1 MTDTI
6 LRSSDRGGGNGPVKA
21 ANGPLQT
28 DDGSARRAGATT
40 SCRASLVRSL
50 LCCFPLS
57 LRSSAVVIALM
68 LPSVAS
74 AQASHAGKPVYDKW
88 CAGCH
93 GVEGRGDG
101 PGARYMLPLPR
112 DFTRASYQI
121 RTTGTGELPTD
132 EDLRRVIDDGMPGT
146 AMPGWRGRITNRE
159 RDDVIAYLKTMSR
172 FFANAQPPQ
181 PLSIGGAPG
190 GGDDAIA
197 EGRRVYEQ
205 MECNKCHGQQGR
217 GDGTSAP
224 TLVDD
229 WDSPIRAAD
238 LTENWHFNGGGTVEQ
253 IYTRLRT
260 GLDGTPMPTFSD
272 AVEAGLV
279 TDEQLWQLA
288 HYVRSLSPDEA
299 PRVREVVRAMRV
311 DAGQLPAGPADSTW
325 AGAEAFYVPLVGQII
340 VKPRWFAPSIDG
352 VWVQAMHDG
361 TSLAM
366 RLVWHDP
373 SRSPAPAWDE
383 WLGRVRTTLAE
394 VDEPLPAAQGA
405 DGFVVQFPARLDEGE
420 RPFFLGGT
428 TRRPAYG
435 IRWTSTPDR
444 IEEGMLTGLESFAPR
459 ASPEVT
465 HVATHAD
472 GAWQLQIVRPLAL
485 SDSSAGPLF
494 AAGRAIPI
502 AFRAADGSNG
512 EDGRRSSV
520 SAWYAIYLD
529 VPTSRGVYLAPLS
542 TMLLTA
548 GLGLVVVRQ
557 ARRRERDSERPTSEE
572 T

>member
-1 MTDTI
+1 MRAACCALRDGRALLLALI
-6 LRSSDRGGGNGPVKA
+6 LPIA
-21 ANGPLQT
+21 
-28 DDGSARRAGATT
+28 AGAQDH
-40 SCRASLVRSL
+40 R
-50 LCCFPLS
+50 
-57 LRSSAVVIALM
+57 
-68 LPSVAS
+68 
-74 AQASHAGKPVYDKW
+74 GKPAYDKW

-101 PGARYMLPLPR
+101 PGARFMLPLPR

-121 RTTGTGELPTD
+121 RTTATGELPTD

-146 AMPGWRGRITNRE
+146 AMPGWRGRITQRE
-159 RDDVIAYLKTMSR
+159 RDDVIAYLKSMSR
-172 FFANAQPPQ
+172 FFANAEAPAPM
-181 PLSIGGAPG
+181 SIGRAAG
-190 GGDDAIA
+190 GGDEAVA

-229 WDSPIRAAD
+229 WDAPIRAAD
-238 LTENWHFNGGGTVEQ
+238 LSENWHFNGGGSVEQ

-279 TDEQLWQLA
+279 TDDQLWQLA
-288 HYVRSLSPDEA
+288 HYVRSLSPGET

-311 DAGQLPAGPADSTW
+311 DAGELPAGPNDSTW
-325 AGAEAFYVPLVGQII
+325 ARTEAAYIPLVGQIV
-340 VKPRWFAPSIDG
+340 VKPRWFAPTVDG

-361 TSLAM
+361 SRLAM

-373 SRSPAPAWDE
+373 SRSPDPAWDE
-383 WLGRVRTTLAE
+383 WLGRVRTVLTDIDGALATT
-394 VDEPLPAAQGA
+394 QGA
-405 DGFVVQFPARLDEGE
+405 DRFVVQFPTMVEEGAE
-420 RPFFLGGT
+420 RPFFLGGSP
-428 TRRPAYG
+428 RRPAYG

-459 ASPEVT
+459 ATPDVT
-465 HVATHAD
+465 HAATWAD
-472 GAWQLQIVRPLAL
+472 GAWHLQIVRPLSLA
-485 SDSSAGPLF
+485 DSTAGPAF
-494 AAGRAIPI
+494 GAGRAIPI

-512 EDGRRSSV
+512 EDDARSAV

>member
-1 MTDTI
+1 MVVMT
-6 LRSSDRGGGNGPVKA
+6 LPVV
-21 ANGPLQT
+21 
-28 DDGSARRAGATT
+28 AR
-40 SCRASLVRSL
+40 
-50 LCCFPLS
+50 
-57 LRSSAVVIALM
+57 
-68 LPSVAS
+68 
-74 AQASHAGKPVYDKW
+74 AQDHAGKPVYDKW

-121 RTTGTGELPTD
+121 RTTATGELPTD

-146 AMPGWRGRITNRE
+146 AMPGWRGRITTRE

-172 FFANAQPPQ
+172 FFAGNQAPAPVA
-181 PLSIGGAPG
+181 IGRAAG
-190 GGDDAIA
+190 GGDEAVA

-205 MECNKCHGQQGR
+205 MECNKCHGNQGR
-217 GDGTSAP
+217 GDGPSAP

-229 WDSPIRAAD
+229 WNAPIRAAD
-238 LTENWHFNGGGTVEQ
+238 LSENWHFNGGASVEQ

-272 AVEAGLV
+272 AVEAGLI
-279 TDEQLWQLA
+279 TEEQLWQLA
-288 HYVRSLSPDEA
+288 HYVRSLSPDEP
-299 PRVREVVRAMRV
+299 PRVREVIRAMRV
-311 DAGQLPAGPADSTW
+311 DAGSLPTGPTDSTW
-325 AGAEAFYVPLVGQII
+325 ARTEASYIPLVGQII

-361 TSLAM
+361 SSLAM

-373 SRSPAPAWDE
+373 SRSPDPAWDE
-383 WLGRVRTTLAE
+383 WLGRVRSTLAE
-394 VDEPLPAAQGA
+394 VDEPIPSAQGM
-405 DGFVVQFPARLDEGE
+405 DRFVIQFPARLDDGE

-435 IRWTSTPDR
+435 LRWTSAPDR
-444 IEEGMLTGLESFAPR
+444 LEEGTMTGLESFAPR
-459 ASPEVT
+459 SSPQAT
-465 HVATHAD
+465 HVATYAE
-472 GAWQLQIVRPLAL
+472 GAWQLQIIRPLAL
-485 SDSSAGPLF
+485 ADSTAGPTL

-512 EDGRRSSV
+512 EDGRRGSV

-557 ARRRERDSERPTSEE
+557 ARRRDRDPERPTSEG

>member
-1 MTDTI
+1 MTERVACGRFRIMRTACCALRGRDVTI
-6 LRSSDRGGGNGPVKA
+6 RGPGIAVRRCALVLALILPLA
-21 ANGPLQT
+21 A
-28 DDGSARRAGATT
+28 RAQDH
-40 SCRASLVRSL
+40 
-50 LCCFPLS
+50 P
-57 LRSSAVVIALM
+57 
-68 LPSVAS
+68 
-74 AQASHAGKPVYDKW
+74 GKPVYDKW

-112 DFTRASYQI
+112 DFTRASYQV
-121 RTTGTGELPTD
+121 RTTATGELPTD

-146 AMPGWRGRITNRE
+146 AMPGWSGRITSRE

-172 FFANAQPPQ
+172 FFANNQAPAPVA
-181 PLSIGGAPG
+181 IGRASG

-238 LTENWHFNGGGTVEQ
+238 LSENWHFNGGGSVEQ

-279 TDEQLWQLA
+279 TDDQLWQLA
-288 HYVRSLSPDEA
+288 HYVRSLSPPEP
-299 PRVREVVRAMRV
+299 PRVREVVRALRV
-311 DAGQLPAGPADSTW
+311 EAGELPSSPGDSAW
-325 AGAEAFYVPLVGQII
+325 ARAEAFYVPLVGQIV
-340 VKPRWFAPSIDG
+340 VKPRWFAPTVDG

-361 TSLAM
+361 SRLAM

-373 SRSPAPAWDE
+373 SRSPDPAWDE
-383 WLGRVRTTLAE
+383 WLGRVRTVLTDA
-394 VDEPLPAAQGA
+394 DAPIASAQGA
-405 DGFVVQFPARLDEGE
+405 DRFVVQFPARVEEGGE
-420 RPFFLGGT
+420 RPFFLGGSA
-428 TRRPAYG
+428 RRPAYG
-435 IRWTSTPDR
+435 IRWTSTSDR
-444 IEEGMLTGLESFAPR
+444 IEEGTLTGLASFAPR
-459 ASPEVT
+459 ATADVT
-465 HVATHAD
+465 HASRWAD
-472 GAWQLQIVRPLAL
+472 GAWELQIVRPLAL
-485 SDSSAGPLF
+485 TDSTAGPALV
-494 AAGRAIPI
+494 AGRAIPI

-512 EDGRRSSV
+512 EDDVRGSV

-557 ARRRERDSERPTSEE
+557 ARRREREPERPTSEE
-572 T
+572 S

>member
-1 MTDTI
+1 MTESI
-6 LRSSDRGGGNGPVKA
+6 RRSWHRGGGRAPVEP
-21 ANGPLQT
+21 ANGPMQT
-28 DDGSARRAGATT
+28 DDGVARRTGATA
-40 SCRASLVRSL
+40 SHRASLVRSL
-50 LCCFPLS
+50 LCCFRVS
-57 LRSSAVVIALM
+57 LRPGAIWMALM
-68 LPSVAS
+68 MPTVAS
-74 AQASHAGKPVYDKW
+74 AQASHPGKPVYDKW

-121 RTTGTGELPTD
+121 RTTATGELPTD

-146 AMPGWRGRITNRE
+146 AMPGWRGRITDRE
-159 RDDVIAYLKTMSR
+159 REDVIAYLKTMSR

-190 GGDDAIA
+190 GGEDAIA

-205 MECNKCHGQQGR
+205 MECFKCHGQQGR

-238 LTENWHFNGGGTVEQ
+238 LSENWHFNGGGTVEQ

-288 HYVRSLSPDEA
+288 HYVRSLSPAEA

-311 DAGQLPAGPADSTW
+311 DSGQLPAGPTDSAW
-325 AGAEAFYVPLVGQII
+325 AGAETFYVPLVGQIV

-361 TSLAM
+361 NRLAM

-373 SRSPAPAWDE
+373 SRSPDPAWNE
-383 WLGRVRTTLAE
+383 WLGRVRTVLADA
-394 VDEPLPAAQGA
+394 DEPIATTQGA
-405 DGFVVQFPARLDEGE
+405 DRFVVQFPARLDEGE
-420 RPFFLGGT
+420 RPFFLGGS
-428 TRRPAYG
+428 TRQPAYG
-435 IRWTSTPDR
+435 IRWASTPDR

-465 HVATHAD
+465 HATSWVD
-472 GAWQLQIVRPLAL
+472 GAWQLQVVRPLVL
-485 SDSSAGPLF
+485 SDSAAGPALV
-494 AAGRAIPI
+494 AGRAIPI

-512 EDGRRSSV
+512 EDGRRGSV

-557 ARRRERDSERPTSEE
+557 ARRRDRDPKRPTTEG